1 MFSANTCAAIVAAW
15 ARIASRW
22 TASANAETSVQLR
35 KTLLKRHDI
44 LRISR
49 LQLTV
54 AGLIDVRD
62 LAGLDGFQ
70 QAHQPVTL
78 FVPILRAHDSLNL
91 PQRPKRPEP
100 LPPNVIFHNVSL

>member
-1 MFSANTCAAIVAAW
+1 MFSANTCAVIVAAW

-49 LQLTV
+49 LQLAV
-54 AGLIDVRD
+54 ARLVDVGD

-70 QAHQPVTL
+70 QAYQPVTL
-78 FVPILRAHDSLNL
+78 FVPIFRAHDTFNL
-91 PQRPKRPEP
+91 PQRLQRPEP

>member
-1 MFSANTCAAIVAAW
+1 MFSANTCAAIAAAW

-35 KTLLKRHDI
+35 KTLPKRHDI
-44 LRISR
+44 FRISR
-49 LQLTV
+49 LQLTF

-70 QAHQPVTL
+70 QAYQPVTL
-78 FVPILRAHDSLNL
+78 FVPILRAHESLNL
-91 PQRPKRPEP
+91 PQGPKRPEP
-100 LPPNVIFHNVSL
+100 LPPDVIFHNVSL

>member
-15 ARIASRW
+15 ARIASKW

-35 KTLLKRHDI
+35 KTLIKRHDI
-44 LRISR
+44 FRISR

-54 AGLIDVRD
+54 AALIDVRD

-70 QAHQPVTL
+70 QAYQPVTL
-78 FVPILRAHDSLNL
+78 FVPTLRAHDSLNL

-100 LPPNVIFHNVSL
+100 LPPNVISHNVSL